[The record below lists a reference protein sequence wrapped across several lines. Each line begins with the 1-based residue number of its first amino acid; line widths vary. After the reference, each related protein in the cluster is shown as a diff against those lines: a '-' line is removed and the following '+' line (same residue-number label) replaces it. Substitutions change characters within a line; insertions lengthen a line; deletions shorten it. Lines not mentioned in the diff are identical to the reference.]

1 MLTELNSEQ
10 VYSLNRAKSKWPEL
24 IGLDFK
30 AVLSALRVERPFY
43 EVEKVSFEARE
54 DEFVQPSNT
63 RIRVF
68 LGRNGKVW
76 RIHLG

>member
-10 VYSLNRAKSKWPEL
+10 IFSLNRSKSKWPEL

-30 AVLSALRVERPFY
+30 AVLFALRMERPFY
-43 EVEKVSFEARE
+43 EVEKVSFEERE
-54 DEFVQPSNT
+54 EFVQPSST